1 MTFYKKI
8 LVVFFSI
15 IAFVSKAQLNEDGT
29 EDIMAVAMRS
39 NGKIYVV
46 VAVLTIVLTGIL
58 IYVINTDK
66 KITRLEEEI
75 ANK

>member
-8 LVVFFSI
+8 SFVFLSI
-15 IAFVSKAQLNEDGT
+15 ISFAAQAQYEGI
-29 EDIMAVAMRS
+29 EMADTMRS

-46 VAVLTIVLTGIL
+46 VAVLTIVLVGIL

-75 ANK
+75 ENR